1 MSADPSRIVDR
12 LAAAAATWEREAD
25 VIVVGSGVA
34 GMTVALTAAR
44 TRRVL
49 LLTKDAIDAGST
61 SWAQGGI
68 AAVIDLADD
77 TEQHLR
83 DTLVAGAGLCS
94 ERAVRIL
101 VEEGPAQLAELIS
114 RGLRLDTDAN
124 GALELTREGGH
135 GRARIVHAGGDAT
148 GADVQRALVEA
159 VRREPGIEIIEG
171 AFVLDLITG
180 EGGALAGVR
189 ASVPVDGAESV
200 GLVCGRAV
208 VLACGGI
215 GQVFASTTNPPVSTG
230 DGMALALRAGAA
242 LADIEFVQF
251 HPTVLWQGT
260 DARGQQLLVSEAVR
274 GEGAV
279 LVDPSGASVMEGV
292 HPLGDLA
299 PRDVVAKAMSIRMAE
314 LGVDHL
320 LLDATG
326 LGEATLLHR
335 FPTIVARCRALG
347 IDPAREPIPVAP
359 GEHFACGGVWTDRN
373 GRTSIAGLFAV
384 GETAC
389 TGVHGANRLASNSLL
404 EGLVFGDRVGAQ
416 IVLNLPSATPPSESE
431 RDETGG
437 ATLRAAD
444 AATIGALMSRGAAMR
459 RTAESLAEARRE
471 LDELAP
477 ERRSD
482 ATRHDWEAANTHA
495 IASVLVAVAS
505 LRDESRGCHWRMD
518 VPETDPAWCRRT
530 IARLSGGM
538 LELSSAE
545 LEETP

>member
-1 MSADPSRIVDR
+1 MIAAR
-12 LAAAAATWEREAD
+12 LAAGAASWEREAD

-34 GMTVALTAAR
+34 GMTVALGAAR
-44 TRRVL
+44 ARRVL
-49 LLTKDAIDAGST
+49 LVTKDAIDAGST

-114 RGLRLDTDAN
+114 RGLRLDTDAD

-159 VRREPGIEIIEG
+159 VRREPGIEIVEG
-171 AFVLDLITG
+171 AFVLDCVRSDDGT
-180 EGGALAGVR
+180 LAGVR
-189 ASVPVDGAESV
+189 AAVIVDGGESI
-200 GLVCGRAV
+200 GIIRGRAV

-215 GQVFASTTNPPVSTG
+215 GQVYASTTNPPVSTG

-251 HPTVLWQGT
+251 HPTVLWQGL

-279 LVDPSGASVMEGV
+279 LVDQTGARVMEGV

-326 LGEATLLHR
+326 IGEATLLHR
-335 FPTIVARCRALG
+335 FPTIIARCRALG
-347 IDPAREPIPVAP
+347 IDPVVEPIPVAP

-373 GRTSIAGLFAV
+373 GRTSIPGLFAV

-404 EGLVFGDRVGAQ
+404 EGLVYGDRVGAQ
-416 IVLNLPSATPPSESE
+416 VVLNLAVMHTPAEAE
-431 RDETGG
+431 AGATGG
-437 ATLRAAD
+437 PHLPAAES
-444 AATIGALMSRGAAMR
+444 AAIGALMSRDAAMR
-459 RTAESLAEARRE
+459 RSAESLARAREA
-471 LDELAP
+471 LDALP
-477 ERRSD
+477 MTRGGIGD
-482 ATRHDWEAANTHA
+482 RHDWEAANTHA
-495 IASVLVAVAS
+495 IARVLVEAAVA
-505 LRDESRGCHWRMD
+505 RDESRGCHWRID
-518 VPETDPAWCRRT
+518 DPEADPAWERRT
-530 IARLSGGM
+530 VVRLVDGA
-538 LELSSAE
+538 LELARAG

>member
-1 MSADPSRIVDR
+1 MIAPR
-12 LAAAAATWEREAD
+12 LAAAAASWERETD

-34 GMTVALTAAR
+34 GMTVALGAAR
-44 TRRVL
+44 ARRVL
-49 LLTKDAIDAGST
+49 LVTKDAIDAGST

-114 RGLRLDTDAN
+114 RGLRLDTDAD
-124 GALELTREGGH
+124 GALELTLEGGH

-159 VRREPGIEIIEG
+159 VRREPGIEIVEG
-171 AFVLDLITG
+171 AFVLDVVRS
-180 EGGALAGVR
+180 EEGALAGVR
-189 ASVPVDGAESV
+189 AAVLEDGEESI
-200 GLVCGRAV
+200 GIIRGRAV

-215 GQVFASTTNPPVSTG
+215 GQVYASTTNPPVSTG

-242 LADIEFVQF
+242 LADLEFVQF
-251 HPTVLWQGT
+251 HPTVLWQGA

-279 LVDPSGASVMEGV
+279 LLDQSGARVMEGI

-299 PRDVVAKAMSIRMAE
+299 PRDIVAKAMSIRMAE

-326 LGEATLLHR
+326 VGEATLLHR

-347 IDPAREPIPVAP
+347 IDPVHEPIPVAP

-373 GRTSIAGLFAV
+373 GRTSIPGLFAV

-404 EGLVFGDRVGAQ
+404 EGLVYGDRVSAQ
-416 IVLNLPSATPPSESE
+416 VVLNLPVARPPATTEL
-431 RDETGG
+431 DATGG
-437 ATLRAAD
+437 AMMRAVASV
-444 AATIGALMSRGAAMR
+444 AIGALMSREAAMR
-459 RTAESLAEARRE
+459 RSAESLARARTG
-471 LDELAP
+471 LDELPVTNHRAGN
-477 ERRSD
+477 
-482 ATRHDWEAANTHA
+482 RHDWEAANTHA
-495 IASVLVAVAS
+495 IARVLVEAAVA
-505 LRDESRGCHWRMD
+505 RDESRGCHWRID
-518 VPETDPAWCRRT
+518 DPETDPAWECRT
-530 IARLSGGM
+530 IVRLADGVLVLTQAG
-538 LELSSAE
+538 

>member
-1 MSADPSRIVDR
+1 MIAAR
-12 LAAAAATWEREAD
+12 LAAAAASWEREAD

-34 GMTVALTAAR
+34 GMTVALGAAR
-44 TRRVL
+44 ARRVL
-49 LLTKDAIDAGST
+49 LVTKDAIDAGST

-114 RGLRLDTDAN
+114 RGLRLDTDAD

-159 VRREPGIEIIEG
+159 VRREPGIEIVEG
-171 AFVLDLITG
+171 AFVLDCVRGDDGT
-180 EGGALAGVR
+180 LAGVR
-189 ASVPVDGAESV
+189 AAVIVDGEESI
-200 GLVCGRAV
+200 GIIRGRAV

-215 GQVFASTTNPPVSTG
+215 GQVYASTTNPPVSTG
-230 DGMALALRAGAA
+230 DGMALALRAGAK
-242 LADIEFVQF
+242 LADVEFVQF
-251 HPTVLWQGT
+251 HPTVLWQGA

-279 LVDPSGASVMEGV
+279 LLDQTGARVMAGI

-299 PRDVVAKAMSIRMAE
+299 PRDIVAKAMSIRMAE

-326 LGEATLLHR
+326 IGEATLLHR
-335 FPTIVARCRALG
+335 FPTIIARCRALG
-347 IDPAREPIPVAP
+347 IDPVRLPIPVAP

-373 GRTSIAGLFAV
+373 GRTSIRGLFAV

-404 EGLVFGDRVGAQ
+404 EGLVYGDRVGAQ
-416 IVLNLPSATPPSESE
+416 VVLNLPVARAPAASES
-431 RDETGG
+431 DEIDGP
-437 ATLRAAD
+437 LPS
-444 AATIGALMSRGAAMR
+444 AATAAAIGALMSREAAMR
-459 RTAESLAEARRE
+459 RSAESLARARSQ
-471 LDELAP
+471 LDELPMTSSRAG
-477 ERRSD
+477 D
-482 ATRHDWEAANTHA
+482 RHGWEAANIHA
-495 IASVLVAVAS
+495 IARVLAEVAAV
-505 LRDESRGCHWRMD
+505 RDESRGCHWRVD
-518 VPETDPAWCRRT
+518 HPETDPAWQRRT
-530 IARLSGGM
+530 VAQLVEGE
-538 LELSSAE
+538 LELGQVG

>member
-1 MSADPSRIVDR
+1 M
-12 LAAAAATWEREAD
+12 
-25 VIVVGSGVA
+25 IVVGSGVA
-34 GMTVALTAAR
+34 GMTVALGAAR
-44 TRRVL
+44 ARRVL
-49 LLTKDAIDAGST
+49 LVTKDAIDAGST

-114 RGLRLDTDAN
+114 RGLRLDTDAD
-124 GALELTREGGH
+124 GALELTLEGGH

-159 VRREPGIEIIEG
+159 VRREPGIEIVEG
-171 AFVLDLITG
+171 AFVLDLVRS
-180 EGGALAGVR
+180 EEGALAGVR
-189 ASVPVDGAESV
+189 AAVLEDGEESI
-200 GLVCGRAV
+200 GIIRGRAV

-215 GQVFASTTNPPVSTG
+215 GQVYASTTNPPVSTG

-242 LADIEFVQF
+242 LADVEFVQF
-251 HPTVLWQGT
+251 HPTVLWQGA

-279 LVDPSGASVMEGV
+279 LLDQSGARVMEDV

-299 PRDVVAKAMSIRMAE
+299 PRDIVAKAMSIRMAE

-326 LGEATLLHR
+326 VGEATLLHR

-347 IDPAREPIPVAP
+347 IDPVHEPIPVAP

-373 GRTSIAGLFAV
+373 GRTSIPGLFAV

-404 EGLVFGDRVGAQ
+404 EGLVYGDRVSAQ
-416 IVLNLPSATPPSESE
+416 VVLNLPVARTPAIAE
-431 RDETGG
+431 RDATGG
-437 ATLRAAD
+437 AMMRAVAS
-444 AATIGALMSRGAAMR
+444 AAIGALMSREAAMR
-459 RTAESLAEARRE
+459 RSAESLARARTG
-471 LDELAP
+471 LDELPVTNHRAGN
-477 ERRSD
+477 RR
-482 ATRHDWEAANTHA
+482 DWEAANTHA
-495 IASVLVAVAS
+495 IARVLVEAAVA
-505 LRDESRGCHWRMD
+505 RDESRGCHWRID
-518 VPETDPAWCRRT
+518 DPETDPAWERRT
-530 IARLSGGM
+530 IVSLADGVLVLTQAG
-538 LELSSAE
+538 

>member
-1 MSADPSRIVDR
+1 MIAAR
-12 LAAAAATWEREAD
+12 LAASAASWEREAD
-25 VIVVGSGVA
+25 LIVVGSGVA
-34 GMTVALTAAR
+34 GMTVALGAAR
-44 TRRVL
+44 ARRVL
-49 LLTKDAIDAGST
+49 LVTKDAIDAGST

-114 RGLRLDTDAN
+114 RGLRLDTDAH

-148 GADVQRALVEA
+148 GADVQRALVAA
-159 VRREPGIEIIEG
+159 VRREPGIEIVEG
-171 AFVLDLITG
+171 AFVLDLVRSDD
-180 EGGALAGVR
+180 GGLAGVR
-189 ASVPVDGAESV
+189 AAVLDRGEESV
-200 GLVCGRAV
+200 GIIRGRAV

-215 GQVFASTTNPPVSTG
+215 GQVYASTTNPPVSTG

-251 HPTVLWQGT
+251 HPTVLWQGA

-279 LVDPSGASVMEGV
+279 LIDQTGARVMEGI

-326 LGEATLLHR
+326 IGEATLLHR

-347 IDPAREPIPVAP
+347 IDPVREPIPVAP

-373 GRTSIAGLFAV
+373 GRTSIPGLFAV

-404 EGLVFGDRVGAQ
+404 EGLVYGDRVGAQ
-416 IVLNLPSATPPSESE
+416 VVLNLPVSRAPAGEESDEVGGIIPRASA
-431 RDETGG
+431 
-437 ATLRAAD
+437 AA
-444 AATIGALMSRGAAMR
+444 AIGALMSREAAMR
-459 RTAESLAEARRE
+459 RSAESLARARAE
-471 LDELAP
+471 LDDLPMTNGRAG
-477 ERRSD
+477 D
-482 ATRHDWEAANTHA
+482 RHDWEAANTHA
-495 IASVLVAVAS
+495 IARVLVEVAAV
-505 LRDESRGCHWRMD
+505 RDESRGCHWHVD
-518 VPETDPAWCRRT
+518 DPETEPAWERRT
-530 IARLSGGM
+530 VVRLVDGA
-538 LELSSAE
+538 LELAQVG